1 MDRPYLL
8 GPARAAETV
17 YFLGV
22 TTARHRGMAAA
33 LAASILAATALAAE
47 VRAKIVVCAPGA
59 PGTTEEAQPAM
70 DAFAAA
76 LAAKASLPA
85 GELGATYA
93 ASEEAGI
100 ARLRAADASLAI
112 VSLPFFLKHEKS
124 LALRAKESSPSRRVA
139 QGESAGVSWPAEDAS
154 RRRARSTAS
163 PSCPPPASRPGSCA
177 DRRSAAGEGCP
188 RACGIVQSAAV
199 LSALR
204 RAAAGEQVAV
214 LLDGAQEAAL
224 PTLPLASELE
234 VVARSPVLP
243 VGIVAA
249 VDRRVAPAR
258 WEKVRAALRE
268 LPSDPAGSQALAGI
282 RMSRFEPLDTKAMSA
297 ARRAYAEA
305 LR

>member
-1 MDRPYLL
+1 
-8 GPARAAETV
+8 
-17 YFLGV
+17 
-22 TTARHRGMAAA
+22 
-33 LAASILAATALAAE
+33 
-47 VRAKIVVCAPGA
+47 
-59 PGTTEEAQPAM
+59 M

-76 LAAKASLPA
+76 LAAKARLPA

-124 LALRAKESSPSRRVA
+124 LALRAEIQPVPQGRAGGERWSLVARRGRITA
-139 QGESAGVSWPAEDAS
+139 PGSLDGFTILSSAGFSPGFVRGPALGGWG
-154 RRRARSTAS
+154 RL
-163 PSCPPPASRPGSCA
+163 PASVR
-177 DRRSAAGEGCP
+177 
-188 RACGIVQSAAV
+188 IVQSAAV

-258 WEKVRAALRE
+258 WEKVHAALRE

-282 RMSRFEPLDTKAMSA
+282 RMSRFEPLDTKALSA